1 MQPRLEIGSL
11 LLVSTLLVA
20 ALPCQAQVT
29 SAIDGTQTIVRQT
42 DNTFNITGGTTAGNN
57 LFHSFQQFGLTQ
69 GQVASFLA
77 NPAIQNVLGRVT
89 GGEASVINGLLQ
101 VTGSNANLYLIN
113 PAGIVFGANARL
125 DVAGSFTATTANGI
139 GFGDRWF
146 NAVGANNYATLIGNP
161 SSFAFTMT
169 QPGAIVNAG
178 NLAVGT
184 GQSLTLLGGIVIN
197 TGTLTAPEGEVTIA
211 AIPGEKLVR
220 LTPTGSLLSL
230 DLPTA
235 TKAAINPQ
243 PFNPLTL
250 PELLTGGNLS
260 GATGVTVENGIVT
273 LTGSGTIIPTNAGVA
288 IVSGQ
293 VSTRGTVG
301 GNVNVFGQKV
311 GLVGA
316 TIDASGTN
324 GGGTVLIGGDYKG
337 QGTLPKA
344 QQTYISPDSII
355 QADALQTGNGG
366 RAIVWSD
373 QRTEFYGTIRV
384 QGGAQAGDGGF
395 VEVSGKSNLVYQ
407 GTVDTSSPSGKSG
420 SLLLDPANILIKNGT
435 GDGDD
440 NGVTTGTFGNNL
452 LGDNGQVQADD
463 AVPTVIYESEL
474 EGMTSIADIVL
485 EATNNITIEPLTDK
499 ALTIPG
505 DDSSSITFKADSDQD
520 GVGNFVMDQG
530 DSLLVN
536 GRKLTISGANV
547 IAGNIDTMD
556 GFNARLDATVRIS
569 SSGNIQAGDIKA
581 TDSTKLYT
589 SGGNIKVATITTTV
603 RSGSTTVE
611 IDISTPGLFQATGSR
626 LFAQPLTVVD
636 IDIEENKDIKQFLQ
650 TSGILNTD
658 GSINIDKNI
667 VRDEANQPKYEDSEG
682 NPIGIVSVDPTSGRR
697 TIVEDNT
704 GLTASIL
711 ARDGGAGSQITIRH
725 GGKPVTNNSG
735 FVAIETAP
743 GSNGTAQFIVGPQ
756 QQRLN
761 QFEVTDLSATGFVPN
776 SPSGIFY
783 TGSAVKFQSYLP
795 LTLGSNQFPSNVS
808 GTAGTIAT
816 DAAQNSNGGRSFP
829 GIPFVPLV
837 QAPTVATGSNS
848 LGNPPPVPPTEG
860 NPPPV
865 PPTEGSP
872 PPVDPLTGLRQR
884 FQAGEDGQV
893 AQRQLNNQ
901 KQDASCELPNTI
913 AAAPN
918 TTSSVSETRSP
929 RVTTAS
935 TTASNPCASAAQ
947 DDAQILKILG
957 E

>member
-1 MQPRLEIGSL
+1 MAEVMQPRSEIGSL

-42 DNTFNITGGTTAGNN
+42 DNTFNITGGTTAGSN

-101 VTGSNANLYLIN
+101 VTGSNANLYLMN

-139 GFGDRWF
+139 SFGDRWL
-146 NAVGANNYATLIGNP
+146 NAVGANNYATLLGNP

-184 GQSLTLLGGIVIN
+184 GQSLTLLGGLVIN
-197 TGTLTAPEGEVTIA
+197 TGTLTAPGGEVTIA

-235 TKAAINPQ
+235 TKAVINPQ

-260 GATGVTVENGIVT
+260 SATGVTVENGIVT
-273 LTGSGTIIPTNAGVA
+273 LTGLGVVIPTDAGVA
-288 IVSGQ
+288 IVAGQ
-293 VSTRGTVG
+293 VSTKGTVG

-316 TIDASGTN
+316 TIDASGTS

-337 QGTLPKA
+337 QGTVPKA
-344 QQTYISPDSII
+344 QQTYVSPDSLI
-355 QADALQTGNGG
+355 QTNALQTGNGG
-366 RAIVWSD
+366 QAIVWSD
-373 QRTEFYGTIRV
+373 QRTEFYGTIRA

-440 NGVTTGTFGNNL
+440 NGVATDTFDNNL
-452 LGDNGQVQADD
+452 LGDNGQVQTDD

-474 EGMTSIADIVL
+474 EGMTAITDIIL

-499 ALTIPG
+499 TLKISG
-505 DDSSSITFKADSDQD
+505 NDSSSITFKADSDQD
-520 GVGNFVMDQG
+520 GVGNFVMDTG
-530 DSLLVN
+530 DTLLTT
-536 GRKLTISGANV
+536 GRKLTITGANV
-547 IAGNIDTMD
+547 ITGNIDT
-556 GFNARLDATVRIS
+556 GFLKPNATLEIIS
-569 SSGNIQAGDIKA
+569 SGDIQAGDID
-581 TDSTKLYT
+581 TSDSTRLYT
-589 SGGNIKVATITTTV
+589 SGGNIKVATITTTD
-603 RSGSTTVE
+603 SGVPGAVK
-611 IDISTPGLFQATGSR
+611 IDISTPGLFQATGGQSFDEP
-626 LFAQPLTVVD
+626 FAVVD

-650 TSGILNTD
+650 SRGILNTD

-667 VRDEANQPKYEDSEG
+667 IKDEANEPQYKDTQG
-682 NPIGIVSVDPTSGRR
+682 NPIGIVSVDPVSLRR

-711 ARDGGAGSQITIRH
+711 ARDGDSGSQITIRH
-725 GGKPVTNNSG
+725 SGKPVVNNSG

-743 GSNGTAQFIVGPQ
+743 GGNGTAQFIVGPQ
-756 QQRLN
+756 RQRLN
-761 QFEVTDLSATGFVPN
+761 QFEMTEPFSATDFVPN
-776 SPSGIFY
+776 SANGIRY
-783 TGSAVKFQSYLP
+783 TGPAVKFQSYPL
-795 LTLGSNQFPSNVS
+795 LTLGSDQFPSNVS
-808 GTAGTIAT
+808 GTVGTIAR
-816 DAAQNSNGGRSFP
+816 DAYQNSNGGRSFP

-837 QAPTVATGSNS
+837 QT
-848 LGNPPPVPPTEG
+848 PPVPPT
-860 NPPPV
+860 
-865 PPTEGSP
+865 
-872 PPVDPLTGLRQR
+872 
-884 FQAGEDGQV
+884 
-893 AQRQLNNQ
+893 
-901 KQDASCELPNTI
+901 
-913 AAAPN
+913 
-918 TTSSVSETRSP
+918 
-929 RVTTAS
+929 
-935 TTASNPCASAAQ
+935 
-947 DDAQILKILG
+947 
-957 E
+957 